1 MLSGWALV
9 IAVLSLIASYALSL
23 LDHDPCQ
30 EITIAIVTGATS
42 IVDFYLHKSYKE
54 KDSRNKYGIDAN
66 GVPYA
71 ARVSAMT
78 QNEKEDAVG

>member
-1 MLSGWALV
+1 MNKYAAAALGGGF
-9 IAVLSLIASYALSL
+9 
-23 LDHDPCQ
+23 CWGFMGFF
-30 EITIAIVTGATS
+30 T
-42 IVDFYLHKSYKE
+42 
-54 KDSRNKYGIDAN
+54 RNLTEYGIDAN